1 MSAAMITPPT
11 FDFLR
16 DLKANNNRDWFTEH
30 KPRYQT
36 AHKEFK
42 AFANVLLD
50 EVSHHD
56 EIENLQLFRI
66 YRDVRFSKDKTP
78 YKPHFSGSMV
88 RATKWRR
95 GGYYFHIS
103 PGGSFAGGGFWDPNA
118 EDLKRIRTEIDHHA
132 EDMREVLQHPELQQY
147 FNGLEGDQVKTAPRG
162 FSKDHPAI
170 DLLRYKQ
177 FLLTHPFTDEEVLA
191 PDFAQQLS
199 RVFQAM
205 RPFFDYMSE
214 VLTTDEN
221 GVPIE

>member
-1 MSAAMITPPT
+1 MITPPT
-11 FDFLR
+11 FEFLK
-16 DLKANNNRDWFTEH
+16 DLKANNNRDWFNAH
-30 KPRYQT
+30 KPKYKA
-36 AHKEFK
+36 AHQEFK
-42 AFANVLLD
+42 AFANALRD

-56 EIENLQLFRI
+56 EIEHLKLFRI
-66 YRDVRFSKDKTP
+66 YRDVRFSIDKTP
-78 YKPHFSGSMV
+78 YKPHFSGGMV
-88 RATKWRR
+88 RATKYRR
-95 GGYYFHIS
+95 GGYYFHLS
-103 PGGSFAGGGFWDPNA
+103 PGGSFAGGGFWAPDSD
-118 EDLKRIRTEIDHHA
+118 DLKRIRTEIDHHA

-162 FSKDHPAI
+162 FKKDHPAI

>member
-1 MSAAMITPPT
+1 MITPPT
-11 FDFLR
+11 FEFLQ
-16 DLKANNNRDWFTEH
+16 DLSANNNRDWFNAH

-42 AFANVLLD
+42 AFANALLD

-56 EIENLQLFRI
+56 EIEHLKLFRI

-78 YKPHFSGSMV
+78 YKPHFSGGMV

-95 GGYYFHIS
+95 GGYYFQLS
-103 PGGSFAGGGFWDPNA
+103 PGGSFAGGGFWAPNSN
-118 EDLKRIRTEIDHHA
+118 DLKRIRTEIDHHP
-132 EDMREVLQHPELQQY
+132 EEMRAVLRHPAVKHN
-147 FNGLEGDQVKTAPRG
+147 FSGLEGDQVKTAPRG
-162 FSKDHPAI
+162 FKKDHPAI

-177 FLLTHPFTDEEVLA
+177 FLLTRHFSDKEVMA
-191 PDFAQQLS
+191 AGFVQQLS
-199 RVFQAM
+199 GAFQAM

>member
-1 MSAAMITPPT
+1 
-11 FDFLR
+11 
-16 DLKANNNRDWFTEH
+16 
-30 KPRYQT
+30 
-36 AHKEFK
+36 
-42 AFANVLLD
+42 
-50 EVSHHD
+50 
-56 EIENLQLFRI
+56 
-66 YRDVRFSKDKTP
+66 
-78 YKPHFSGSMV
+78 
-88 RATKWRR
+88 
-95 GGYYFHIS
+95 
-103 PGGSFAGGGFWDPNA
+103 
-118 EDLKRIRTEIDHHA
+118 
-132 EDMREVLQHPELQQY
+132 MREVLQHPELQQY
-147 FNGLEGDQVKTAPRG
+147 FDGLEGDQVKTAPRG

>member
-1 MSAAMITPPT
+1 MITTPT
-11 FDFLR
+11 LAFLQ
-16 DLKANNNRDWFTEH
+16 DLKAHNDRDWFTDQ

-36 AHKEFK
+36 ARKEFK
-42 AFANVLLD
+42 IFANKLLD
-50 EVSHHD
+50 EFSHHD
-56 EIENLQLFRI
+56 EIEALKLFRI

-78 YKPHFSGSMV
+78 YKPHFSGSMT

-95 GGYYFHIS
+95 GGYYFQIS
-103 PGGSFAGGGFWDPNA
+103 PGASFAGGGFWGPDSS
-118 EDLKRIRTEIDHHA
+118 DLKRIRTEIANHPD
-132 EDMREVLQHPELQQY
+132 EMRAVLQHPDLQNN

-162 FSKDHPAI
+162 FKKDHPAI